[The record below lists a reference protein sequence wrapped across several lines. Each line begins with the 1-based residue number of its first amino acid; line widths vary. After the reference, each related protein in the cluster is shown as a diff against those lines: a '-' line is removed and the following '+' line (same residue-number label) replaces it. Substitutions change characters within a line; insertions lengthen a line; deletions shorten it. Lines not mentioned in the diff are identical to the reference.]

1 MNTRNLC
8 LRIIFLVTESS
19 RQSSTSGGPRGL
31 WAATSLSGGPSGPG
45 GGGGHNSSSQHLP
58 DFNGRHNSKGEVF
71 EATMT
76 ANHGKQPLTPVSRR
90 DCLKF
95 LARLSITSCFLIWIA
110 FQLFFISRIFFYIH
124 WLAKTWIYLTPCV
137 FKYWTNFW

>member
-58 DFNGRHNSKGEVF
+58 DYNGRHNSKGEVF

-95 LARLSITSCFLIWIA
+95 LARLSITSCFLI
-110 FQLFFISRIFFYIH
+110 
-124 WLAKTWIYLTPCV
+124 
-137 FKYWTNFW
+137 